1 VKPALY
7 GLYTLF
13 RKEVLRFA
21 KVWVQTLVS
30 PLVTVLL
37 YLLIFS
43 YVLAGRVNTFTGVT
57 YGEFLIP
64 GLIMMAIIQ
73 NSFANS
79 SSSLIQSKINGNII
93 FILLAPIS
101 PFEFFLAYAG
111 AAVVRGFMVGCAI
124 YLVTTLFITVPLHN
138 TGVILLF
145 GLIASAIMATFGII
159 AGLWSERFDQ
169 MSAFTNFI
177 IVPMSFLSGVFYSV
191 RSLPPFWR
199 KVSHMNPFFYMIDGF
214 RYGFFGESDVS
225 PLFSFAFITV
235 VLLALVTLTVTLL
248 QRGYKLRG

>member
-1 VKPALY
+1 MKTSLY

-13 RKEVLRFA
+13 RKEVIRFA
-21 KVWVQTLVS
+21 KVWIQTLVS

-43 YVLAGRVNTFTGVT
+43 YVLAGRVDTFTGVS

-93 FILLAPIS
+93 FILLTPIS
-101 PFEFFLAYAG
+101 PLEFFLAYAG
-111 AAVVRGFMVGCAI
+111 AAVVRGVMVGCAI
-124 YLVTTLFITVPLHN
+124 FVVTTLFIAMPVHSILI
-138 TGVILLF
+138 ILLF
-145 GLIASAIMATFGII
+145 GLIASALMSTFGII

-191 RSLPPFWR
+191 RSLPLFWR
-199 KVSHMNPFFYMIDGF
+199 KVSHLNPFFYMIDGF

-235 VLLALVTLTVTLL
+235 VLLALVALTVTLL
-248 QRGYKLRG
+248 HRGYKLRG